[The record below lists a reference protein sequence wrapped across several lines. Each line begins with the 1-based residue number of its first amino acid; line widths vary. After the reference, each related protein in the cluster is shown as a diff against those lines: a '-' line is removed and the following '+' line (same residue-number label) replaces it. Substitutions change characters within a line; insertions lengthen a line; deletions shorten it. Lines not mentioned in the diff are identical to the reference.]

1 MSDKPNDGDERDQ
14 LMLLIKAQAE
24 ALRDFIAKTERHL
37 KKVDVRLDKHWEA
50 IRELNSDTSNLSE
63 QFSNLD
69 DKISELDARKQDE
82 PDERDVRIEAERV
95 ELERLE
101 KEDADK
107 NAELK
112 YFDLH
117 DRVESLEGAPELDG
131 EALAE
136 SLKELTDKLEE
147 LEKFV
152 RHRLK

>member
-1 MSDKPNDGDERDQ
+1 MSDKSNDHEERDH

-37 KKVDVRLDKHWEA
+37 KKVDARLDKHWEA

-63 QFSNLD
+63 QL
-69 DKISELDARKQDE
+69 SELDERKQDE

-117 DRVESLEGAPELDG
+117 DRVESLEGTPELDG

>member
-1 MSDKPNDGDERDQ
+1 MSDKPDDGDARDQ
-14 LMLLIKAQAE
+14 LILLIKAQSD
-24 ALRDFIAKTERHL
+24 ALRDFIAKTDRHL
-37 KKVDVRLDKHWEA
+37 KKVDARLDKHWEA

-63 QFSNLD
+63 QL
-69 DKISELDARKQDE
+69 SELDGRKQDAPE
-82 PDERDVRIEAERV
+82 ERELRIAAAQE

-112 YFDLH
+112 YIDLH
-117 DRVESLEGAPELDG
+117 DRLESLEESLDLDG
-131 EALAE
+131 ESLAE

-152 RHRLK
+152 RRRLK

>member
-1 MSDKPNDGDERDQ
+1 MSDKSNDHDERDQ

-37 KKVDVRLDKHWEA
+37 KKVDARLDKHWEA

-117 DRVESLEGAPELDG
+117 DRVESLEGTPELDG

>member
-1 MSDKPNDGDERDQ
+1 MSDKPDDGDERDQ
-14 LMLLIKAQAE
+14 LILLIKAQAE
-24 ALRDFIAKTERHL
+24 VLRDFIAKTDRHL
-37 KKVDVRLDKHWEA
+37 KKVDARLDKHWEA
-50 IRELNSDTSNLSE
+50 IRELNSDTSKLSE
-63 QFSNLD
+63 QL
-69 DKISELDARKQDE
+69 SELDERKQDAPE
-82 PDERDVRIEAERV
+82 ERELRIEAERV

-112 YFDLH
+112 YLDLQE
-117 DRVESLEGAPELDG
+117 RVESLEGAPEHDD

-152 RHRLK
+152 RRRLK